1 MCKNCGSYNQQSS
14 NDQDNTKDKSVIHCE
29 CCKCDKCKDLLSY
42 LTIIIVSVVFSYT
55 LLAYNKI
62 LCSDLLWF
70 GIVVGVIIL
79 AIVLVCIFICCKR
92 CCKNE

>member
-55 LLAYNKI
+55 LLAYNKNECPYI
-62 LCSDLLWF
+62 LC
-70 GIVVGVIIL
+70 GIVVDGIIL
-79 AIVLVCIFICCKR
+79 AIAFLVSIIICCKR
-92 CCKNE
+92 CCKK

>member
-79 AIVLVCIFICCKR
+79 AIVLVCIFIYLL
-92 CCKNE
+92 

>member
-14 NDQDNTKDKSVIHCE
+14 NDQDNTKDKSVIHCK

-55 LLAYNKI
+55 LLEYNDI
-62 LCSDLLWF
+62 EYSNLLC
-70 GIVVGVIIL
+70 GIVVGVFIL
-79 AIVLVCIFICCKR
+79 AIALVSIIIYCKR
-92 CCKNE
+92 CCKK

>member
-14 NDQDNTKDKSVIHCE
+14 NDQDNTKDKSVIHCK

-55 LLAYNKI
+55 LLKYNNI
-62 LCSDLLWF
+62 ECSNLLWCGF
-70 GIVVGVIIL
+70 VGGIIL
-79 AIVLVCIFICCKR
+79 AIALVCIIICCKR
-92 CCKNE
+92 CCKK